1 VSARRRVLRVQP
13 RVRLQGDRVLVWIT
27 EDVWVFLTHA
37 EAMQL
42 ADELT
47 RVAEPLAPA
56 RVEVVA

>member
-1 VSARRRVLRVQP
+1 M
-13 RVRLQGDRVLVWIT
+13 LVWIT

>member
-1 VSARRRVLRVQP
+1 MQP

-37 EAMQL
+37 EAMSL

-47 RVAEPLAPA
+47 RVAEPLAPE
-56 RVEVVA
+56 RVAA

>member
-1 VSARRRVLRVQP
+1 MSARRRVLRVQS
-13 RVRLQGDRVLVWIT
+13 LDMGRVLVWVT
-27 EDVWVFLTHA
+27 DDVSVFLTHA

>member
-1 VSARRRVLRVQP
+1 MSARRRVLRVQP
-13 RVRLQGDRVLVWIT
+13 RVSLDMGRVLVWVT
-27 EDVWVFLTHA
+27 DDVSVFLTHA